1 MAEIVKFPE
10 IAKTDKLKTR
20 LALEGNNIALAIL
33 EQLARGKLED
43 FMNDLGMTKFN
54 YASDFD
60 DIRIEYTIR
69 KLF

>member
-1 MAEIVKFPE
+1 MAEIVNFPKIGE
-10 IAKTDKLKTR
+10 NEKLKTR
-20 LALEGNNIALAIL
+20 LALEGNNMALAVL

-43 FMNDLGMTKFN
+43 CMKDLGMTKFN

-60 DIRIEYTIR
+60 DIRIEFTIR